1 MPLVPRAGKK
11 FTSDD
16 FRAHF
21 SFLALMMVCFACIV
35 YLMGKLR
42 SIFRP
47 FLWALFL
54 VMVLTPAVS
63 SVESVLLRC
72 SHALCGCISAFCS
85 GVMCIC
91 RCIFCMRSSRLRNRG
106 ADSRPGVSREMET
119 RPEIIGT
126 VSADQEDRHER
137 SDRSDGSKL
146 EIGEAA
152 SPERDETET
161 RDTRA
166 QSVGPC
172 FRMLLHGVAIAI
184 VVALVVCAVGGV
196 ILMVVQ
202 SVLRLQ
208 DDWKVYKKGAEN
220 VAQTVQRIV
229 TRATGSMPAAFAED
243 ISQQALEKVEEV
255 LSAIVGEI
263 LGNAW
268 RMILEFLMMALYIAF
283 WLAAPM
289 PLGTQMEELFRR
301 YILLK
306 GLACCGYGLCVGVLL
321 GSLGVDLAPAFG
333 LFAFLLS
340 FVPEVGAIV
349 ALILPAPVI
358 LFDSRLESP
367 GMTLFVA
374 TLAQLGLKFVFAN
387 VVEVKLVEADQLMK
401 MHPVVILMAVT
412 FFGFI
417 WGPTGML
424 LAVPLVAYFKAG
436 LLSVPACYRDPVLVL
451 LEGDRLAPVNYSR
464 KMPGLTTGIEMVS
477 REGCAEGGEEVS
489 QR

>member
-1 MPLVPRAGKK
+1 
-11 FTSDD
+11 
-16 FRAHF
+16 
-21 SFLALMMVCFACIV
+21 
-35 YLMGKLR
+35 
-42 SIFRP
+42 
-47 FLWALFL
+47 
-54 VMVLTPAVS
+54 
-63 SVESVLLRC
+63 
-72 SHALCGCISAFCS
+72 
-85 GVMCIC
+85 
-91 RCIFCMRSSRLRNRG
+91 
-106 ADSRPGVSREMET
+106 MET
-119 RPEIIGT
+119 RPEIIGGAT

-137 SDRSDGSKL
+137 SDRSNEGSKA
-146 EIGEAA
+146 EPSDVI
-152 SPERDETET
+152 PERDEPE
-161 RDTRA
+161 TRA
-166 QSVGPC
+166 QSIGPC

-208 DDWKVYKKGAEN
+208 DDWKVYKKGAEHI
-220 VAQTVQRIV
+220 AQAVQRLMARV
-229 TRATGSMPAAFAED
+229 TGSMPAAFAED
-243 ISQQALEKVEEV
+243 ISQNVLEKVEEV
-255 LSAIVGEI
+255 LSAVVGEI

-268 RMILEFLMMALYIAF
+268 RLLLEFLMMALYIAF

-289 PLGTQMEELFRR
+289 PLGTKMEELFRR

-367 GMTLFVA
+367 AMTLFVA

-401 MHPVVILMAVT
+401 MHPVIILMAVT
-412 FFGFI
+412 FFGLI

-436 LLSVPACYRDPVLVL
+436 LLSKSVPACYRDPVLVI
-451 LEGDRLAPVNYSR
+451 LEGDRLAPVKFAR
-464 KMPGLTTGIEMVS
+464 KAAAGGSSGTEMVS
-477 REGCAEGGEEVS
+477 VSGCATAEVS
-489 QR
+489 RETARSEAL

>member
-1 MPLVPRAGKK
+1 
-11 FTSDD
+11 
-16 FRAHF
+16 
-21 SFLALMMVCFACIV
+21 
-35 YLMGKLR
+35 
-42 SIFRP
+42 
-47 FLWALFL
+47 
-54 VMVLTPAVS
+54 
-63 SVESVLLRC
+63 
-72 SHALCGCISAFCS
+72 
-85 GVMCIC
+85 
-91 RCIFCMRSSRLRNRG
+91 MRSSRLRNRG

-367 GMTLFVA
+367 GMTLFV
-374 TLAQLGLKFVFAN
+374 
-387 VVEVKLVEADQLMK
+387 KLVEADQLMK